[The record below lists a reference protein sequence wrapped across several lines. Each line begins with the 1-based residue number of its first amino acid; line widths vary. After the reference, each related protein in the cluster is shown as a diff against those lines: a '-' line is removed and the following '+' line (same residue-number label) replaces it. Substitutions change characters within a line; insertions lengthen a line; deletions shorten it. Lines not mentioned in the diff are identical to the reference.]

1 LATDRLS
8 ENARNLNRLNTYEVL
23 GSTLDRAVF
32 VRVKAPHC
40 ALTALGVS
48 AIVAATAYRAGRIQ
62 LKNYA
67 LSLTT

>member
-1 LATDRLS
+1 MPGTSIDSTRTKFSVA
-8 ENARNLNRLNTYEVL
+8 
-23 GSTLDRAVF
+23 TLDRAVF